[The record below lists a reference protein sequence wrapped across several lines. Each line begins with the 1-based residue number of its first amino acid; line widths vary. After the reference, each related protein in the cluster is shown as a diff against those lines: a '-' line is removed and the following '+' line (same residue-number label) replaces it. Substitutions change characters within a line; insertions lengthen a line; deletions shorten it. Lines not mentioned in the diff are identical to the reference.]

1 MEREKKSDDNRGLDT
16 EHNKKSKKSHAQ
28 TIVSSLSK
36 IWLPFP
42 LIFLSS
48 WAQQQNIANKAHLIL
63 SILILKSTLLKQGVN
78 DKISS
83 FNSYF
88 DTKAQFLHTAFPDQK
103 TSQVGFHTQIPWV
116 FGQQR
121 VGSLCLK
128 VSS

>member
-1 MEREKKSDDNRGLDT
+1 MEHEKKSDDNRGLDT

-28 TIVSSLSK
+28 TIVSFSSK
-36 IWLPFP
+36 IWLLFP

-48 WAQQQNIANKAHLIL
+48 WAQQQNIANKAHPIL
-63 SILILKSTLLKQGVN
+63 SILILKSTLLKRGVN
-78 DKISS
+78 DEISS

-88 DTKAQFLHTAFPDQK
+88 DIKAQFLHTAFPNQK

-121 VGSLCLK
+121 VSSLCLK

>member
-16 EHNKKSKKSHAQ
+16 EHSKKSKKSHAQ
-28 TIVSSLSK
+28 TIVSSSSK
-36 IWLPFP
+36 IWLLFP

-63 SILILKSTLLKQGVN
+63 SILILKSTLLKRGVN

-88 DTKAQFLHTAFPDQK
+88 DTKAQFLHTAFPNQK
-103 TSQVGFHTQIPWV
+103 TFQVGLHIQIFSV
-116 FGQQR
+116 FGRQR

>member
-1 MEREKKSDDNRGLDT
+1 MEREKKSDENRGLDI

-28 TIVSSLSK
+28 TIVSSSSK
-36 IWLPFP
+36 IWPLSP

-63 SILILKSTLLKQGVN
+63 SILILKSTLLKRGVN

-103 TSQVGFHTQIPWV
+103 TSQLGLHIQLFSV

-121 VGSLCLK
+121 VSWLCLK

>member
-28 TIVSSLSK
+28 TIVSFSSK
-36 IWLPFP
+36 IWLLSP

-48 WAQQQNIANKAHLIL
+48 WAQQQNIANKAHPIL
-63 SILILKSTLLKQGVN
+63 SILILKSTLLSWGAN
-78 DKISS
+78 DKMSS

-88 DTKAQFLHTAFPDQK
+88 DTKVQFLHTAFPNQK
-103 TSQVGFHTQIPWV
+103 TSQGGFHTQILWV
-116 FGQQR
+116 FGQLR
-121 VGSLCLK
+121 VSWLCLK

>member
-1 MEREKKSDDNRGLDT
+1 MECEKKSDDNRGLDT

-28 TIVSSLSK
+28 TIVSSWSK
-36 IWLPFP
+36 TWLLFT

-48 WAQQQNIANKAHLIL
+48 WAQQQNIANKPHPIL
-63 SILILKSTLLKQGVN
+63 SILIVKSTLLNWGAK
-78 DKISS
+78 DKMSS

-88 DTKAQFLHTAFPDQK
+88 DTKAQFLYTAFPDQK
-103 TSQVGFHTQIPWV
+103 TSQVGLYIQLFSV

-121 VGSLCLK
+121 VSWIYLK

>member
-1 MEREKKSDDNRGLDT
+1 MEHEKKSDDNRGLDT

-28 TIVSSLSK
+28 TIVSSSSK
-36 IWLPFP
+36 TWLLFP

-48 WAQQQNIANKAHLIL
+48 WAQQQNIANKAHPIL
-63 SILILKSTLLKQGVN
+63 SILILKSTLLKRGVN
-78 DKISS
+78 DKMSS

-103 TSQVGFHTQIPWV
+103 TSQVDLHIQIFSV

-121 VGSLCLK
+121 VGWLCLK

>member
-28 TIVSSLSK
+28 TIVFFSSK
-36 IWLPFP
+36 IWLLSP

-48 WAQQQNIANKAHLIL
+48 WAQQNIANKAHPIL
-63 SILILKSTLLKQGVN
+63 SILILKSTLLSWGAN
-78 DKISS
+78 DKMSS

-88 DTKAQFLHTAFPDQK
+88 DIKVQFLHIAFLDQK
-103 TSQVGFHTQIPWV
+103 TSQGGFHTQIPWV
-116 FGQQR
+116 FWQQR
-121 VGSLCLK
+121 VSWLCLK

>member
-1 MEREKKSDDNRGLDT
+1 MECEKKSDDNRGLDT

-28 TIVSSLSK
+28 TIVSFSSK
-36 IWLPFP
+36 IWLLSP
-42 LIFLSS
+42 LIFFSS

-63 SILILKSTLLKQGVN
+63 SILILKSTLLKRGVN
-78 DKISS
+78 DRISS

-103 TSQVGFHTQIPWV
+103 TSQVGLHIQLFPV

-121 VGSLCLK
+121 VSWLCLK
-128 VSS
+128 ASS

>member
-1 MEREKKSDDNRGLDT
+1 MEYEKKADDNRGLDT

-28 TIVSSLSK
+28 TIVSSSSK
-36 IWLPFP
+36 TWLLFP

-48 WAQQQNIANKAHLIL
+48 WAQQQNIANKAHPIL
-63 SILILKSTLLKQGVN
+63 SILILKSTLLKRGVN
-78 DKISS
+78 DKTSS

-88 DTKAQFLHTAFPDQK
+88 DTKAQFLHIAFPDQK
-103 TSQVGFHTQIPWV
+103 TSQVGLHTQIPWV

-121 VGSLCLK
+121 VSWLCLK

>member
-1 MEREKKSDDNRGLDT
+1 MEREKKPDDNCGLDT

-28 TIVSSLSK
+28 TIVSFSSK
-36 IWLPFP
+36 IWLLSP

-48 WAQQQNIANKAHLIL
+48 WAQQQNIANKAHPIL
-63 SILILKSTLLKQGVN
+63 SILILKSTLLSWGAN
-78 DKISS
+78 DKMSS

-103 TSQVGFHTQIPWV
+103 ISQGGFHIQIFSV
-116 FGQQR
+116 FEQQR

>member
-28 TIVSSLSK
+28 TIVSSSSK
-36 IWLPFP
+36 IWLLSP
-42 LIFLSS
+42 LIFPFS
-48 WAQQQNIANKAHLIL
+48 WAQQQNIANKAHPIL
-63 SILILKSTLLKQGVN
+63 SILILKSTLLKRGVN
-78 DKISS
+78 DEISS

-88 DTKAQFLHTAFPDQK
+88 DIKAQFLHTAFPNQK
-103 TSQVGFHTQIPWV
+103 ISQVGLYIQIFSV

>member
-1 MEREKKSDDNRGLDT
+1 MEYEKKSDDNRGLDT
-16 EHNKKSKKSHAQ
+16 EYNKKSKKSHAQ
-28 TIVSSLSK
+28 TIVSSSSKTWLLS
-36 IWLPFP
+36 P

-48 WAQQQNIANKAHLIL
+48 WAQQQNIANKAHPIL
-63 SILILKSTLLKQGVN
+63 SILILKSTLLSWGVN

-88 DTKAQFLHTAFPDQK
+88 DTKAQFLHTAFPNQK

>member
-1 MEREKKSDDNRGLDT
+1 MEYEKKSDDNRGLDT

-28 TIVSSLSK
+28 TIVSSSSK
-36 IWLPFP
+36 TWLLFP

-63 SILILKSTLLKQGVN
+63 SILILKSTLLKRGVN
-78 DKISS
+78 DKMSS

-88 DTKAQFLHTAFPDQK
+88 DTKVQFLHTAFPNQK
-103 TSQVGFHTQIPWV
+103 TSQVGLHTQIFSV

-121 VGSLCLK
+121 VSWICLK

>member
-28 TIVSSLSK
+28 TIVSSSSK
-36 IWLPFP
+36 TWLLFP

-48 WAQQQNIANKAHLIL
+48 WAQQQNIANKAHPIL
-63 SILILKSTLLKQGVN
+63 SILILKSTLLKRGVN
-78 DKISS
+78 DKMSS

-103 TSQVGFHTQIPWV
+103 TSQVDLHIQIFSV
-116 FGQQR
+116 FEQQR

>member
-1 MEREKKSDDNRGLDT
+1 MEREKKSDDNRGLDI

-28 TIVSSLSK
+28 TIVSSSSK
-36 IWLPFP
+36 IWPLSP

-63 SILILKSTLLKQGVN
+63 SILILKSTLLKRGVN

-103 TSQVGFHTQIPWV
+103 TSQLGLHIQLFSV

-121 VGSLCLK
+121 VSWLCLK

>member
-1 MEREKKSDDNRGLDT
+1 MEHEKKSDDNRDLDT

-28 TIVSSLSK
+28 TIVSSSSK
-36 IWLPFP
+36 TWLLFP

-48 WAQQQNIANKAHLIL
+48 WAQQQNIANKAHPIL
-63 SILILKSTLLKQGVN
+63 SILILKSTLLKRGVN
-78 DKISS
+78 DEIRS

-88 DTKAQFLHTAFPDQK
+88 DIKAQFLHTAFPNQK
-103 TSQVGFHTQIPWV
+103 TSQVGLHIQIFSV

-121 VGSLCLK
+121 VGWLCLK

>member
-1 MEREKKSDDNRGLDT
+1 MEHEKKSDDNRGLDT
-16 EHNKKSKKSHAQ
+16 EHSKKSKKSHAQ
-28 TIVSSLSK
+28 TIVSSSSK
-36 IWLPFP
+36 TWLLFP

-48 WAQQQNIANKAHLIL
+48 SAQQQNIANKAHPIL
-63 SILILKSTLLKQGVN
+63 SILILKSTLLKRGVN
-78 DKISS
+78 DEISS

-88 DTKAQFLHTAFPDQK
+88 DIKAQFLHTAFPNQK

-121 VGSLCLK
+121 VSSLCLK

>member
-1 MEREKKSDDNRGLDT
+1 MEREKKSDDNCGLDT
-16 EHNKKSKKSHAQ
+16 ERNKKSKKSHAQ
-28 TIVSSLSK
+28 TIVSFSSK

-48 WAQQQNIANKAHLIL
+48 WAQQQNIANKAYPIL
-63 SILILKSTLLKQGVN
+63 LILILKSTLLSWGAK
-78 DKISS
+78 DKMSS

-88 DTKAQFLHTAFPDQK
+88 DTKVQFLHIAFPDQK
-103 TSQVGFHTQIPWV
+103 TSQVGLHIELFSV
-116 FGQQR
+116 FWQQR

>member
-1 MEREKKSDDNRGLDT
+1 MEYEKKSDDNRGLDT

-28 TIVSSLSK
+28 TIVSSSSK
-36 IWLPFP
+36 IWLLSP

-48 WAQQQNIANKAHLIL
+48 WAQQQNIANKAHPIL
-63 SILILKSTLLKQGVN
+63 SILILKSTLLKRGVN

-83 FNSYF
+83 SNSYF

-103 TSQVGFHTQIPWV
+103 TSQVGLHTQIFSV

-121 VGSLCLK
+121 VSWICLK